1 MENYKKTKMVIEMR
15 TIQTEVIINGNLQRQ
30 QQQMSLKKG
39 KLQNW

>member
-1 MENYKKTKMVIEMR
+1 MEIQKKMVIEMR